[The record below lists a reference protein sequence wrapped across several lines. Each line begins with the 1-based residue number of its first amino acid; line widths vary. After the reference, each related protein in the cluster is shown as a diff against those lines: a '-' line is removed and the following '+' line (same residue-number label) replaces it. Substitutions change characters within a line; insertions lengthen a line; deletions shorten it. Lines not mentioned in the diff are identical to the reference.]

1 MGNTTSDPLDH
12 SLKRLRLSHT
22 EQLSL
27 TSPCSTSPRRK
38 VVTNIIQD
46 FGRISNNPVNDTND
60 RSPVLLCDDNTSASL
75 TARLSKP
82 IINTSCNEKITLN
95 KNVTSRVESSARP
108 NITNQD
114 NDSKNEELTDE
125 QIMITLR
132 SVKFISDLSDLDI
145 IDCLKHEYL
154 STSH

>member
-1 MGNTTSDPLDH
+1 
-12 SLKRLRLSHT
+12 
-22 EQLSL
+22 
-27 TSPCSTSPRRK
+27 
-38 VVTNIIQD
+38 
-46 FGRISNNPVNDTND
+46 
-60 RSPVLLCDDNTSASL
+60 
-75 TARLSKP
+75 
-82 IINTSCNEKITLN
+82 SCNEKITLN

-154 STSH
+154 SKSH